1 MLITL
6 LSLLQMLWSGL
17 VSVLDESAVLLCVVR
32 QFEKLS
38 SIEKLEFKLGSIDS
52 IQNWFFW

>member
-32 QFEKLS
+32 QFEKL
-38 SIEKLEFKLGSIDS
+38 EFKLGSIDS
-52 IQNWFFW
+52 IQNWFFR